1 MAWILI
7 VGLVIILGGI
17 KTGVFPWLADFLID
31 PGSKVPDPGQ
41 IDLPGV
47 K

>member
-7 VGLVIILGGI
+7 MGLIIITIGI
-17 KTGVFPWLADFLID
+17 KSGIFPWLADFGID
-31 PGSKVPDPGQ
+31 PGSKVPSPGQ

-47 K
+47 R